1 MVSQQLVYEKTFQ
14 YKELKDIAIND
25 AMNDI
30 LKIEEKFGSNER
42 AKDILMK
49 AVDTKLG
56 NIIDTSTRFLEEL
69 NRDIVNLNESID
81 RLTQQGQKFIESHL
95 DRFHISDSSTVL
107 SIADASSENITH
119 PPKYIN

>member
-1 MVSQQLVYEKTFQ
+1 MKKLFNIKNFKTLLSMMQ
-14 YKELKDIAIND
+14 
-25 AMNDI
+25 MNDI

-119 PPKYIN
+119 SPKYIN